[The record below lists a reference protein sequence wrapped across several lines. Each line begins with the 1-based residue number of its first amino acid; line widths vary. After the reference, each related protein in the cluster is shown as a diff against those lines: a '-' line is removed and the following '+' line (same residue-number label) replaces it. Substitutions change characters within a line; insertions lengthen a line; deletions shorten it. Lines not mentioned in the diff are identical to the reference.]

1 MVRIFFGNFD
11 KFAIFWKFTLICI
24 FVAKS
29 SHFPLTTRI
38 LQAIPCKMLF
48 IGLNLEFLG
57 AGFFDE
63 ERGSQTFQK
72 HPYLVDPGHFFYK
85 RCRAPQYLG
94 GIPATPK
101 VIFWRKRTFA
111 FSCQVHNYINIFPDI
126 IPVDCNSS
134 SAKTPLFGGKEV
146 GGTRNQDPQID
157 PFWPPYTDPTHMG
170 CCLIGGGGVL

>member
-11 KFAIFWKFTLICI
+11 EFAIFWKFTLICI

-94 GIPATPK
+94 GIPATQK
-101 VIFWRKRTFA
+101 L
-111 FSCQVHNYINIFPDI
+111 
-126 IPVDCNSS
+126 
-134 SAKTPLFGGKEV
+134 LFGGNELLNFYAKS
-146 GGTRNQDPQID
+146 IIK
-157 PFWPPYTDPTHMG
+157 WW
-170 CCLIGGGGVL
+170 